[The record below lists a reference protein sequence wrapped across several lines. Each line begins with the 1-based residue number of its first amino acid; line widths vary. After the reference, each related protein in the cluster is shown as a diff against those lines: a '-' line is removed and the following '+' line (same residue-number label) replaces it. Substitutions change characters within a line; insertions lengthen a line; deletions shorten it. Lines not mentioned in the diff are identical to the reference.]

1 MGCVVTPASRA
12 VHARAKATANSLDLE
27 FVAVT
32 DDLDSGVALVIDTD
46 RSWLQRLQGPRLGPV
61 YIDFSSADML
71 FRRKSGHNEPLGR
84 AIGVKGNRSPRV
96 FDATAGLGRDAF
108 VLADLGC
115 SVALSELSVP
125 LCYLLEQA
133 RELALISGNDKVV
146 EAASRMQILCGD
158 SRQQTVVGFD
168 VIYIDPMFPERGKT
182 AAVKKDLAT
191 VQALHSDSSSV
202 NDPEDLLGWAM
213 AQPVERIVVKRPVKA
228 PVLGTVKP
236 SHSITGKTVRFDVMV
251 KPKGSSR

>member
-1 MGCVVTPASRA
+1 MGCVVAPASRG
-12 VHARAKATANSLDLE
+12 VQARAKSVAETLNLE
-27 FVAVT
+27 FVAVA
-32 DDLDSGVALVIDTD
+32 DDLDSGVAVVSDTD
-46 RSWLQRLQGPRLGPV
+46 RSWLQRLQNPRLGPV

-71 FRRKSGHNEPLGR
+71 YRRKSGHNEPLGR
-84 AIGVKGNRSPRV
+84 AIGVKGDKRPRV

-115 SVALSELSVP
+115 SVALSEQSLP

-133 RELALISGNDKVV
+133 CELALMSANEKVV
-146 EAASRMQILCGD
+146 KAVSRMDVLFGD
-158 SRQQTVVGFD
+158 SRQQAVEGFD

-191 VQALHSDSSSV
+191 IQALHADSSTV
-202 NDPEDLLGWAM
+202 KDPEDLFLWAM
-213 AQPVERIVVKRPVKA
+213 AQPVERVVIKRPVKA
-228 PVLGTVKP
+228 PALGTVKP

-251 KPKGSSR
+251 KSKRNGT

>member
-1 MGCVVTPASRA
+1 MKCIVTPASRA
-12 VHARAKATANSLDLE
+12 VQARAKSVADTLSLE

-46 RSWLQRLQGPRLGPV
+46 RSWLQRLQRPRLGPV
-61 YIDFSSADML
+61 CIDFSAADML
-71 FRRKSGHNEPLGR
+71 YRRKSGHNEPLGR
-84 AIGVKGNRSPRV
+84 ATGVKEGKRPKV

-115 SVALSELSVP
+115 SVVLSEQSAP
-125 LCYLLEQA
+125 LCFLLEQA
-133 RELALISGNDKVV
+133 RELALMSANEKVV
-146 EAASRMQILCGD
+146 EAARRMRVLWGD
-158 SRQQTVVGFD
+158 SRQQAVDGFD

-191 VQALHSDSSSV
+191 VQALHAHSLV
-202 NDPEDLLGWAM
+202 ANDPEELLRWAM
-213 AQPVERIVVKRPVKA
+213 AQPVERVVIKRPVKA

-236 SHSITGKTVRFDVMV
+236 SHSIMGKTVRFDVMV
-251 KPKGSSR
+251 KPKGNGR

>member
-1 MGCVVTPASRA
+1 VGCVVAPASRG
-12 VHARAKATANSLDLE
+12 VQARAKSVAETLNLE
-27 FVAVT
+27 FVAIA

-46 RSWLQRLQGPRLGPV
+46 RSWLQRLQSPRLGPV

-71 FRRKSGHNEPLGR
+71 YRRKSGHNEPLGR
-84 AIGVKGNRSPRV
+84 AIGVKCYERPRV

-115 SVALSELSVP
+115 SVALSEQSVS

-133 RELALISGNDKVV
+133 RELALMSANDKVV
-146 EAASRMQILCGD
+146 EAASRMRVLRGD
-158 SRQQTVVGFD
+158 SRQQVVEGFD
-168 VIYIDPMFPERGKT
+168 VIYIDPMFPKRGKT

-191 VQALHSDSSSV
+191 LQALHADSPTAS
-202 NDPEDLLGWAM
+202 DPEDLLVWAM
-213 AQPVERIVVKRPVKA
+213 AQSVERIVVKRPVKA
-228 PVLGTVKP
+228 PALVTVTP

-251 KPKGSSR
+251 QPKGNGT

>member
-1 MGCVVTPASRA
+1 MECIVTAASRA
-12 VHARAKATANSLDLE
+12 IQARAQSVAETLDLE

-32 DDLDSGVALVIDTD
+32 NDLDSGVALVIDTD

-71 FRRKSGHNEPLGR
+71 HRRKSGHNEPLGR
-84 AIGVKGNRSPRV
+84 AMGVKGNRRPRV

-115 SVALSELSVP
+115 FVVLSEQSVP
-125 LCYLLEQA
+125 LGYLLDQA
-133 RELALISGNDKVV
+133 RELALISTNDKVV
-146 EAASRMQILCGD
+146 EAASRMQVLRGD
-158 SRQQTVVGFD
+158 SRQCTVEGFD

-191 VQALHSDSSSV
+191 IQALYADKTV
-202 NDPEDLLGWAM
+202 TNDPEDLLVWAL
-213 AQPVERIVVKRPVKA
+213 AQPVERVVIKRPVKA
-228 PVLGTVKP
+228 PVLGNVKP

-251 KPKGSSR
+251 KPKRNGA